1 MIPPPLSFRE
11 IWWPFA
17 NLDDSTRP
25 IPRNLTKKQEIA
37 VGARLIWKSMHAYAT
52 DIKPFAIATI
62 RLQTFY

>member
-1 MIPPPLSFRE
+1 MIPPPLSLRE

-25 IPRNLTKKQEIA
+25 IPRHLTKKQEIA
-37 VGARLIWKSMHAYAT
+37 LGARLIWKNIGKHAT
-52 DIKPFAIATI
+52 DRKPFAIATI